1 MSKTTNKFSPEVRER
16 AVRLVLDNEG
26 QHGSR
31 WQAVMS
37 IAAKIGCAPQ
47 TLNDWVKKAEVD
59 SGKRAGVSSEMAE
72 RMKALERENRELR
85 QANEILRKASAYF
98 CDGGARPPVEVMV
111 KFIDEHRGEHGV
123 EPICKLLPIAPST
136 YHEHVVRRADP
147 ALLSDRAKR
156 DEALRPEIQRVFD
169 ANWQV
174 YGARK
179 IWRQLRREG
188 FDVARCTVARLM
200 KSMGIQGII
209 RGKPHKTTIP
219 DKKQPCP
226 LDRVNRQFRVLAP
239 NMLWVSDFTYV
250 ATWKGFA
257 YVAFV
262 IDAYARKI
270 VGWRVSTSPHA
281 GFVLDAL
288 EQAVH
293 DRRPAKGMGLVH
305 HSDRG
310 SQYLSIKYTER
321 LAEAGIEP
329 SVGSVGDSYDN
340 ALAETINGLFKA
352 EVIHRRGPWRSFEA
366 VEYATLEWVDWF
378 NNRRLL
384 EPIGNIPPAEAEANF
399 YAALETE
406 PMAA

>member
-1 MSKTTNKFSPEVRER
+1 MSKTTNKFSPEVRAR
-16 AVRLVLDNEG
+16 AVRLVFDNEG

-31 WQAVMS
+31 WQAIVS
-37 IAAKIGCAPQ
+37 IAAKIGCSAH
-47 TLNDWVKKAEVD
+47 TLNEWVKKAEVD
-59 SGKRAGVSSEMAE
+59 SGKRAGIPTEMAD

-111 KFIDEHRGEHGV
+111 GFIDAHRDAHGV
-123 EPICKLLPIAPST
+123 EPICGVLPIAPST
-136 YHEHVVRRADP
+136 YYEHLAKRADP
-147 ALLSDRAKR
+147 ARLSDRARR
-156 DEALRPEIQRVFD
+156 DEVLRPEILRVFEE
-169 ANWQV
+169 NWRV
-174 YGARK
+174 YGVRK
-179 IWRQLRREG
+179 IWRQLGREG
-188 FDVARCTVARLM
+188 FVVARCTVARLM
-200 KSMGIQGII
+200 KGMGIQGVI
-209 RGKPHKTTIP
+209 RGKPHRTTIP
-219 DKKQPCP
+219 DNKAPCP
-226 LDRVNRQFRVLAP
+226 LDKVNRQFRVPAP
-239 NMLWVSDFTYV
+239 NRLWVSDFTYV
-250 ATWKGFA
+250 ATWRGFV

-262 IDAYARKI
+262 IDAYARRI
-270 VGWRVSTSPHA
+270 VGWRVSTSAHA

-293 DRRPAKGMGLVH
+293 DRRPGKGMELVH

-310 SQYLSIKYTER
+310 SQYLSIKYSER

-399 YAALETE
+399 YTALETE